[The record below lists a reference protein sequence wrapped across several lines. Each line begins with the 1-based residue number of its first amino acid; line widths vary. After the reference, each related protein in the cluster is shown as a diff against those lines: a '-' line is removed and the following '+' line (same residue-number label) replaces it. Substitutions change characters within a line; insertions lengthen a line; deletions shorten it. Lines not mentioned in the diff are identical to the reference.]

1 MMIII
6 WTISKLNR
14 SYSVQN
20 IKFLPAIESKASKKP
35 NSKESTTKS
44 FSKTKSQKT
53 KNFKSKSTNS
63 SQNLPISTFSTSNRP
78 NTPNSSKSNS
88 IALINFANKIKTEW
102 NNLTLNF
109 KDLKLYAKPKIL
121 KKITWSSKLKRKI
134 KSSNNKTKSIGSLL
148 KPLLKVSLF
157 SRAENP
163 KTFKIFG
170 LNGKIS
176 LKLSVKINGQLPN

>member
-1 MMIII
+1 
-6 WTISKLNR
+6 
-14 SYSVQN
+14 
-20 IKFLPAIESKASKKP
+20 
-35 NSKESTTKS
+35 
-44 FSKTKSQKT
+44 
-53 KNFKSKSTNS
+53 
-63 SQNLPISTFSTSNRP
+63 
-78 NTPNSSKSNS
+78 
-88 IALINFANKIKTEW
+88 
-102 NNLTLNF
+102 LTLNF